1 MLNFSA
7 SPIRGLVAFLW
18 CVSSSNRMLVWQ
30 NENFLSTPT
39 CCLSEEIVSFNYLQ
53 HFTKQAESVCSW
65 KSPTKSFYTLY
76 LTREP
81 PWPGSWFRSEKMGD
95 NEETSGRETEQG
107 SLSRS
112 VLHPML
118 NIYFEY
124 MPKIRYLQCFQC
136 AHASSKSHT
145 DLLLMYFSCKA
156 TDPQLIPL
164 ISNAFMF
171 RTLKHRDEHM
181 GVKLHVINVR

>member
-1 MLNFSA
+1 MSNFSA

-18 CVSSSNRMLVWQ
+18 CASSSNRMLVWQ
-30 NENFLSTPT
+30 NENFLGRHLRVASRRKL
-39 CCLSEEIVSFNYLQ
+39 CLLIICSILPNKPSLSVAENPHKELLHSVFDTRAAMTRFLIQIRKDGGQWRNLRKRNRAGIPLQVSFN
-53 HFTKQAESVCSW
+53 
-65 KSPTKSFYTLY
+65 
-76 LTREP
+76 
-81 PWPGSWFRSEKMGD
+81 
-95 NEETSGRETEQG
+95 
-107 SLSRS
+107 
-112 VLHPML
+112 PML

-156 TDPQLIPL
+156 TDPQLIL
-164 ISNAFMF
+164 LVSNAFMF